1 MNDANLLLK
10 KPAGFRNLK
19 KISVDSKELHSDPV
33 KQHQQHSKTKSLGTP
48 NLKLSFVNLTTE
60 QYYPG
65 IRSTRPTLAASSPR
79 DTAYSA
85 ERNKTESIFEAYKQT
100 CLTMRTTQQAS
111 TNSHSLTKF
120 EYRNHKDSKTQRG
133 SQSIFQSTQNLV
145 CVKRDR
151 LAGLNSPAQQAN
163 QFTSILSGLNQAPA
177 SDRNPAR
184 SPLPQLQISSF
195 NRLPDE
201 ETSNNHKT
209 KHAFTKK
216 IYRFEKGA
224 VEIIEKHKPDPIVQT
239 RRGKAQL
246 MINISNSRS
255 GREYEFQIGKEK
267 NKYDTQEH
275 HSIDQPSEDI
285 VKDKYKFERV
295 FEVVRQVWLDLNEIA
310 RMFFYSK
317 PSFQSHVSRILEQS
331 RSTQGPNALIPVFNF
346 YKETEALKSS
356 PRLKLS
362 FLMASLFSGG
372 KEAEMHKLLSTMLEG
387 YMSGREDLIIG
398 ENVRTYLDQM
408 QLTSKL
414 DLVLA
419 FELER
424 FAAALRTFLVRR
436 KLRSAQKDANSLRE
450 KFNSIE
456 NWEGKEYHI
465 LTKNPKKEPTK
476 VRVELLSQLD
486 QNQNVL
492 ELLQKVEE
500 KTKSKFGISKEHRGL
515 NKENWGLLAKIKEA
529 IKNKRTSKKPFIVLK
544 GPEFFL
550 SDEYQAPIM

>member
-1 MNDANLLLK
+1 LRKMEYRKHLA
-10 KPAGFRNLK
+10 
-19 KISVDSKELHSDPV
+19 
-33 KQHQQHSKTKSLGTP
+33 SKT
-48 NLKLSFVNLTTE
+48 
-60 QYYPG
+60 
-65 IRSTRPTLAASSPR
+65 PR
-79 DTAYSA
+79 T
-85 ERNKTESIFEAYKQT
+85 
-100 CLTMRTTQQAS
+100 
-111 TNSHSLTKF
+111 
-120 EYRNHKDSKTQRG
+120 
-133 SQSIFQSTQNLV
+133 SQSIVQSTQNLV
-145 CVKRDR
+145 RVTRDR
-151 LAGLNSPAQQAN
+151 LAEVLTSPAHKPN
-163 QFTSILSGLNQAPA
+163 KFNSILSSLNMPAA
-177 SDRNPAR
+177 SDKKPTRQ
-184 SPLPQLQISSF
+184 PLPLLSATSF
-195 NRLPDE
+195 NWLPDE
-201 ETSNNHKT
+201 DEPETRKV
-209 KHAFTKK
+209 KCGPKK
-216 IYRFEKGA
+216 RLYRFEKGA
-224 VEIIEKHKPDPIVQT
+224 VEILEKHKPEPVVQT

-267 NKYDTQEH
+267 NKYETQEH
-275 HSIDQPSEDI
+275 HSIDQQSEDI
-285 VKDKYKFERV
+285 PKDKYKFERV
-295 FEVVRQVWLDLNEIA
+295 FEIVRQVWIDLNEIA

-317 PSFQSHVSRILEQS
+317 SSFQTHVSRILEQS

-346 YKETEALKSS
+346 YKETEPLKSS

-372 KEAEMHKLLSTMLEG
+372 KEAEMHKLLCTMLEG
-387 YMSGREDLIIG
+387 YMCGREDLIIG

-419 FELER
+419 YELER

-436 KLRSAQKDANSLRE
+436 KMRSAQKDANSLRE

-465 LTKNPKKEPTK
+465 LTKNPKREVSK

-486 QNQNVL
+486 KNQNVL

-500 KTKSKFGISKEHRGL
+500 KTKSKFGISKEDRGL

-529 IKNKRTSKKPFIVLK
+529 IRNKKSTKKPFIVLK
-544 GPEFFL
+544 GPEFYL